1 MKKKKIIVF
10 EEFESIRHI
19 LKKSLE
25 SKGFEVIEI
34 NSINQFESIFNGLG
48 YVAVIIDNDNR
59 NNVSEELTKR
69 LREITNYL
77 YTPIILLITGP
88 KENLTDKYGKYNVA
102 CYLTKP
108 FDMNHF
114 YSVIQRLT

>member
-1 MKKKKIIVF
+1 MRNKKIVIF
-10 EEFESIRHI
+10 EEFESIRKI

-25 SKGFEVIEI
+25 SKDFEVIEI
-34 NSINQFESIFNGLG
+34 NSIDQFEGIFNGLG

-59 NNVSEELTKR
+59 NNVADEVMKK
-69 LREITNYL
+69 LRDMTHYL
-77 YTPIILLITGP
+77 YTPIILLITGQ
-88 KENLTDKYGKYNVA
+88 KESFTDKYGHYNVA